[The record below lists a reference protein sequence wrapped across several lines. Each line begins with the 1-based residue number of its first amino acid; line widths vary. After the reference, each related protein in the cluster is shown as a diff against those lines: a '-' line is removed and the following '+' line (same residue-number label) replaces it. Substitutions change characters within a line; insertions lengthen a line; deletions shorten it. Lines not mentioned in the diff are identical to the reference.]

1 VACAA
6 ERCQNRVF
14 GKRFVAHRKAERE
27 AEHGPC
33 LLRGAVALRRRERLD
48 ELVDPAHRDLAQ
60 GEVLEGRH
68 DELAHVAL
76 VERTC
81 AQGDLAFEVEV
92 AKPDLDQ
99 AGE

>member
-1 VACAA
+1 LTETLDPVAK
-6 ERCQNRVF
+6 QTS
-14 GKRFVAHRKAERE
+14 
-27 AEHGPC
+27 
-33 LLRGAVALRRRERLD
+33 D
-48 ELVDPAHRDLAQ
+48 TQ
-60 GEVLEGRH
+60 
-68 DELAHVAL
+68 AHVAL